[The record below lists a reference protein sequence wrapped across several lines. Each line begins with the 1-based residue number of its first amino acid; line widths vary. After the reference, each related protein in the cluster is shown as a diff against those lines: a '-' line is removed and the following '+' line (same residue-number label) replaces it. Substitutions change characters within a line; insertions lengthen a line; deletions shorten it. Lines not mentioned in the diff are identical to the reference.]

1 MRHLSTSFSV
11 LLASFLAMLGVAS
24 CQNDI
29 DFSSSGEGR
38 LVVTLKNV
46 SSSVITRSIPSE
58 LGKPLAEQFSLRIT
72 KASDIPVFEGL
83 LNSQAITLPIGTYHV
98 AASYGDNPVIDVDA
112 PYYVGDADVTVEK
125 GETAQCKLVCKVG
138 NALVSARFGSD
149 DTEVARFDKFY
160 SRYGL
165 EVSVGGQIATVSNA
179 SPFQSVYFRA
189 GSSVSL
195 SFVGTLKE
203 DSREV
208 RIALD
213 PAVAHFPASFAAAE
227 HAVVTLALSDPET
240 AADVQISKIEVSE
253 VTMEE
258 TIPLSWL
265 PMPQVN
271 AQHQYDEDGDLVGT
285 DLHFTDSY
293 PGMQWKA
300 DVKGDDQ
307 VLYRTVSGS
316 GALSSDY
323 ASNAAEWP
331 YLPAGHYTATYYLLQ
346 DGKEPMKT
354 GSRDFNVAAPE
365 LHINVEGGYTSYSK
379 YVEGDVAAANAC
391 DASTVYA
398 PRYTFNVSPLL
409 LQNAKY
415 SHTVSATFDGVQ
427 KSISQ
432 IANSA
437 NLPVQTGVAAR
448 GEAYKWQV
456 KVLFDGQTISADRLF
471 YITGLP
477 ANYAPPTKSAGWK
490 FTSGGN
496 CSFESTYMKLATTVA
511 PTPKAQS
518 PSYFAPQDVNVSVT
532 TSCSQNTG
540 LFNYRYTLTFVG
552 SDTKAENTTSRGN
565 AKTFVNDGT
574 LKAGEDYLITEYS
587 YIAAGNY
594 LQIFSLK
601 VEYR

>member
-1 MRHLSTSFSV
+1 MRHSSTSFSV
-11 LLASFLAMLGVAS
+11 LLGSLLLMLGFAS
-24 CQNDI
+24 CQSEL
-29 DFSSSGEGR
+29 DFPPHGEGS
-38 LVVTLKNV
+38 LVVTLENV
-46 SSSVITRSIPSE
+46 SSAIVTRSTPSE
-58 LGKPLAEQFSLRIT
+58 IGKPLAEQFSL
-72 KASDIPVFEGL
+72 KAMNEADIAVYDGKF
-83 LNSQAITLPIGTYHV
+83 STTAITLPIGDYHIE
-98 AASYGDNPVIDVDA
+98 ASYGANPVIATDA
-112 PYYVGDADVTVEK
+112 PYYVGSADVTI
-125 GETAQCKLVCKVG
+125 ETDKASHATLVCKVG
-138 NALVSARFGSD
+138 NSLVSAVFGSD
-149 DTEVARFDKFY
+149 DAERARFDKFY
-160 SRYGL
+160 STYGL
-165 EVSVGGQIATVSNA
+165 EVKVSDQTATISNA
-179 SPFQSVYFRA
+179 APSQSVYFRA

-195 SFVGTLKE
+195 SFVGTLKS
-203 DSREV
+203 DGSEV
-208 RIALD
+208 RMALD
-213 PAVAHFPASFAAAE
+213 PSVAGFPASLAAAD
-227 HAVVTLALSDPET
+227 HAIVMLGLTDPES
-240 AADVQISKIEVSE
+240 AAAVEISKVEVSE

-271 AQHQYDEDGDLVGT
+271 AQHQYDESGNLVGT
-285 DLHFTDSY
+285 NLNFTNSY
-293 PGMQWKA
+293 PGMTWKA
-300 DVKGDDQ
+300 EVKGDDQ
-307 VLYRTVSGS
+307 VVYRTVSGS
-316 GALSSDY
+316 GALASDY

-354 GSRDFNVAAPE
+354 GSRDFTVAAPE

-398 PRYTFNVSPLL
+398 PRYTFNVSPSL

-477 ANYAPPTKSAGWK
+477 ANYAPPTESAGWK

-540 LFNYRYTLTFVG
+540 IFNYRYTLTFVG

-565 AKTFVNDGT
+565 AKTFVNAGT
-574 LKAGEDYLITEYS
+574 LKAGEDHLITEYS